1 MSAPPA
7 PPGAD
12 AVGREPALAPP
23 PPVRVPRPLEIATAW
38 AWRLIIVGVAVYVV
52 AFLVVGSVQL
62 VTVPL
67 LLAVLIAALLQPL
80 MRGLVLMRLPRFV
93 AAGLSVVVFITFL
106 ALAVTIVSQE
116 IVTGVNEAGASAVQ
130 GLEELVASV
139 EDALGISPDQF
150 NSAVQSVVST
160 VGEQTEA
167 LVSGAL
173 TATGTATTVFIGM
186 LLTLFALYFYLA
198 QGDLIWRFIVSLLPA
213 EGRRQADVAGRRSWT
228 TLSSYVRALP
238 VVAAADAL
246 GIGVGAAVLGV
257 PFAIPIAII
266 TFIGAFVPVLGA
278 IVTGILAVLIA
289 LVTQGL
295 VDALILLAIV
305 FAVQQVESYLLQ
317 PLLLGRAVKLH
328 PLAVVLATTTGLL
341 LAGVVG
347 GVLAV
352 PLLAMFVTFVRSLS
366 IDPDATHP
374 GEDLPTP
381 YVPDGAQLADVVVDP
396 EPPVHEDA
404 SSAPGS
410 TPDRSGLVAERDR

>member
-1 MSAPPA
+1 M
-7 PPGAD
+7 
-12 AVGREPALAPP
+12 GREPALAPP

-52 AFLVVGSVQL
+52 AFLVVGNVPL
-62 VTVPL
+62 VAVPL

-80 MRGLVLMRLPRFV
+80 MRGLVLMRLPRFL
-93 AAGLSVVVFITFL
+93 AAGVSVVVFIGL
-106 ALAVTIVSQE
+106 VAVALTIVSQE
-116 IVTGVNEAGASAVQ
+116 IASGVNEAGASAVR
-130 GLEELVASV
+130 GLEELTATV
-139 EDALGISPDQF
+139 EDALGMSSDQF

-160 VGEQTEA
+160 VGEQTDR

-186 LLTLFALYFYLA
+186 LLTLFALFFYLA
-198 QGDLIWRFIVSLLPA
+198 QGDLIWRFLVSLLPH

-238 VVAAADAL
+238 VVAAADAV
-246 GIGVGAAVLGV
+246 GIGVGAAILGV

-266 TFIGAFVPVLGA
+266 TFIGAFIPVLGA
-278 IVTGILAVLIA
+278 IITGILAVLIA
-289 LVTQGL
+289 LVTEGL
-295 VDALILLAIV
+295 VDALVLLAIV

-352 PLLAMFVTFVRSLS
+352 PLLAMTVTFVRSLS

-374 GEDLPTP
+374 EEDLPTP
-381 YVPDGAQLADVVVDP
+381 YVPDGADLEDVVDP
-396 EPPVHEDA
+396 PTHAPPGDEGH
-404 SSAPGS
+404 PG
-410 TPDRSGLVAERDR
+410 DRDAERHR

>member
-1 MSAPPA
+1 MTAPSA

-12 AVGREPALAPP
+12 AVGREPALAP

-38 AWRLIIVGVAVYVV
+38 AWRLIIVAVAVYVV
-52 AFLVVGSVQL
+52 AFLVVGNVQL
-62 VTVPL
+62 VAVPL

-80 MRGLVLMRLPRFV
+80 MRGLVLMRLPRFA
-93 AAGLSVVVFITFL
+93 AAGVSVVVFIGFVAV
-106 ALAVTIVSQE
+106 ALTIVSQE
-116 IVTGVNEAGASAVQ
+116 IASGVNEAGASAAQ
-130 GLEELVASV
+130 GLEEITAAT
-139 EDALGISPDQF
+139 EDALGMSPDQF
-150 NSAVQSVVST
+150 NSAIESVVST
-160 VGEQTEA
+160 IGEQTDQ

-173 TATGTATTVFIGM
+173 TATGTATTVLVGM

-198 QGDLIWRFIVSLLPA
+198 QGDLIWRFVVSLLPH

-238 VVAAADAL
+238 VVAAADAV

-266 TFIGAFVPVLGA
+266 TFIGAFIPVLGA
-278 IVTGILAVLIA
+278 IITGILAVLIA
-289 LVTQGL
+289 LVTKGF
-295 VDALILLAIV
+295 VTALILLAIV

-341 LAGVVG
+341 LAGIVG

-352 PLLAMFVTFVRSLS
+352 PLVAMTVTFVRSLS

-374 GEDLPTP
+374 VEDLPTP
-381 YVPDGAQLADVVVDP
+381 YVPEGAELQDLVGGPDAPAHDDGS
-396 EPPVHEDA
+396 A
-404 SSAPGS
+404 SGPA
-410 TPDRSGLVAERDR
+410 VQERR